1 MDVPDDIIYI
11 MVVDHNN
18 CNDIKDNKDNHNDA
32 STITSITINV
42 AAADI
47 AAATTTQ

>member
-18 CNDIKDNKDNHNDA
+18 CNDNKDNKDNHNDA

-42 AAADI
+42 TAADI
-47 AAATTTQ
+47 AAATTTL